1 MFSRKNVTYIR
12 ETSTVRESI
21 LKNLVIKYIDIPD
34 FLNLKTFLL
43 KFKIASYF
51 FNQGIY
57 LQYIRNFY
65 FSYSKEKRIFIQK
78 IEV

>member
-1 MFSRKNVTYIR
+1 MLSRKNVTYIR
-12 ETSTVRESI
+12 ETSTVKESI

-65 FSYSKEKRIFIQK
+65 FSHSKRIFIQK